1 LRQSIEEY
9 KNVCYNGLTTKWKV
23 RMFIS
28 FEGCEGVGKSTQLNL
43 LKEYLEKTGQ
53 DAIFCREPGGTPIGE
68 QIRKVILNPE
78 NTDMADVTESMLYAS
93 SRVQLISQVILPA
106 LKEGK
111 LVICDR
117 YVDSSIAYQGYAR
130 GLGVDLVKRIN
141 YFAIENCM
149 PDVTIFLDRSPA
161 ESFRTTPGDD
171 RMEQETREFHN
182 KVYDGYKTEMACSN
196 GRIVAIKPDFD
207 KNVTQQM
214 IIDTLREKGAI
225 K

>member
-1 LRQSIEEY
+1 
-9 KNVCYNGLTTKWKV
+9 
-23 RMFIS
+23 MFIT

-43 LKEYLEKTGQ
+43 LKEYLEETGQ
-53 DAIFCREPGGTPIGE
+53 EAIFCREPGGTSISE

-78 NTDMADVTESMLYAS
+78 NTEMAAVTESMLYAS

-111 LVICDR
+111 IVVCDR
-117 YVDSSIAYQGYAR
+117 YLDSSIAYQAYGR

-141 YFAIENCM
+141 YFAVENCM

-161 ESFRTTPGDD
+161 ESFRATPGDD

-182 KVYDGYKTEMACSN
+182 KVYEGYKAETASSN

-207 KNVTQQM
+207 KNVTKQL
-214 IIDTLREKGAI
+214 IIDALRERGAI

>member
-1 LRQSIEEY
+1 
-9 KNVCYNGLTTKWKV
+9 
-23 RMFIS
+23 MFIT

-43 LKEYLEKTGQ
+43 LREYLEETGQ
-53 DAIFCREPGGTPIGE
+53 EAIFCREPGGTSIGE

-78 NTDMADVTESMLYAS
+78 NKEMADVTESILYAA

-111 LVICDR
+111 IVVCDR
-117 YVDSSIAYQGYAR
+117 YVDSSIAYQAYAR
-130 GLGVDLVKRIN
+130 GLGVDLVKKIN
-141 YFAIENCM
+141 YFAVENCM

-161 ESFRTTPGDD
+161 ESFRATPGDD

-182 KVYDGYKTEMACSN
+182 KVYEGYKAEIGTSN
-196 GRIVAIKPDFD
+196 GRIVAIKPDLD
-207 KNVTQQM
+207 RNVTKQM
-214 IIDTLREKGAI
+214 IIDVLRERGAI

>member
-1 LRQSIEEY
+1 
-9 KNVCYNGLTTKWKV
+9 
-23 RMFIS
+23 MFIT

-43 LKEYLEKTGQ
+43 LREYLEETGQ
-53 DAIFCREPGGTPIGE
+53 EAIFCREPGGTSVSE

-78 NTDMADVTESMLYAS
+78 NTEMAAVTESMLYAS

-111 LVICDR
+111 IVVCDR
-117 YVDSSIAYQGYAR
+117 YLDSSIAYQGYAR
-130 GLGVDLVKRIN
+130 ELGVDLVKKIN
-141 YFAIENCM
+141 YFAVENCM

-161 ESFRTTPGDD
+161 ESFRATPGDD

-182 KVYDGYKTEMACSN
+182 KVYEGYKAEMATSN
-196 GRIVAIKPDFD
+196 GRIVSIKPDFD
-207 KNVTQQM
+207 KNVTKQL
-214 IIDTLREKGAI
+214 IIDALRERGAI

>member
-1 LRQSIEEY
+1 
-9 KNVCYNGLTTKWKV
+9 
-23 RMFIS
+23 MFIT

-43 LKEYLEKTGQ
+43 LREYLEETGQ
-53 DAIFCREPGGTPIGE
+53 EAIFCREPGGTPIGE

-78 NTDMADVTESMLYAS
+78 NKEMADVTESILYAA

-111 LVICDR
+111 IVVCDR
-117 YVDSSIAYQGYAR
+117 YVDSSIAYQAYAR
-130 GLGVDLVKRIN
+130 GLGVDLVKKIN
-141 YFAIENCM
+141 YFAVENCM

-161 ESFRTTPGDD
+161 ESFRATPGDD

-182 KVYDGYKTEMACSN
+182 KVYEGYKAEIGTSN
-196 GRIVAIKPDFD
+196 GRIVAIKPDLD
-207 KNVTQQM
+207 RNVTKQM
-214 IIDTLREKGAI
+214 IIDVLRERGAI

>member
-1 LRQSIEEY
+1 
-9 KNVCYNGLTTKWKV
+9 
-23 RMFIS
+23 MFIT

-43 LKEYLEKTGQ
+43 LKEYLEETGQ
-53 DAIFCREPGGTPIGE
+53 EAIFCREPGGTSIGE

-78 NTDMADVTESMLYAS
+78 NTEMADVTESILYAA

-111 LVICDR
+111 IVVCDR
-117 YVDSSIAYQGYAR
+117 YLDSSIAYQAYAR
-130 GLGVDLVKRIN
+130 GLGVDLVKKIN
-141 YFAIENCM
+141 YFAVENCM

-161 ESFRTTPGDD
+161 ESFRATPGDD

-182 KVYDGYKTEMACSN
+182 KVYEGYKSEIGTSN

-207 KNVTQQM
+207 RNVTKQM
-214 IIDTLREKGAI
+214 IIDVLRERGAI

>member
-1 LRQSIEEY
+1 
-9 KNVCYNGLTTKWKV
+9 
-23 RMFIS
+23 MFIT

-43 LKEYLEKTGQ
+43 LREYLEETGQ
-53 DAIFCREPGGTPIGE
+53 EAIFCREPGGTPIGE

-78 NTDMADVTESMLYAS
+78 NTDMADVTESILYAA

-111 LVICDR
+111 IVVCDR
-117 YVDSSIAYQGYAR
+117 YVDSSIAYQAYAR
-130 GLGVDLVKRIN
+130 GLGVDLVKKIN
-141 YFAIENCM
+141 YFAVENCM

-161 ESFRTTPGDD
+161 ESFRATPGDD

-182 KVYDGYKTEMACSN
+182 KVYEGYKSEIGTSN
-196 GRIVAIKPDFD
+196 GRIVAIKPDMD
-207 KNVTQQM
+207 RNVTKQM
-214 IIDTLREKGAI
+214 IIDVLRERGAI

>member
-1 LRQSIEEY
+1 
-9 KNVCYNGLTTKWKV
+9 
-23 RMFIS
+23 MFIT

-43 LKEYLEKTGQ
+43 LREYLEETGQ
-53 DAIFCREPGGTPIGE
+53 EAIFCREPGGTSISE

-78 NTDMADVTESMLYAS
+78 NTEMAAVTESMLYAS

-111 LVICDR
+111 IVVCDR
-117 YVDSSIAYQGYAR
+117 YLDSSIAYQGYAR
-130 GLGVDLVKRIN
+130 ELGVDLVKKIN
-141 YFAIENCM
+141 YFAVENCM

-161 ESFRTTPGDD
+161 ESFRATPGDD

-182 KVYDGYKTEMACSN
+182 KVYEGYKAEMATSN

-207 KNVTQQM
+207 KNVTKQL
-214 IIDTLREKGAI
+214 IIDALKERGAI

>member
-1 LRQSIEEY
+1 
-9 KNVCYNGLTTKWKV
+9 
-23 RMFIS
+23 MFIT

-43 LKEYLEKTGQ
+43 LREYLEETGQ
-53 DAIFCREPGGTPIGE
+53 EAIFCREPGGTPIGE

-78 NTDMADVTESMLYAS
+78 NKEMADVTESILYAA

-111 LVICDR
+111 IVVCDR
-117 YVDSSIAYQGYAR
+117 YVDSSIAYQAYAR
-130 GLGVDLVKRIN
+130 GLGVDLVKKIN
-141 YFAIENCM
+141 YFAVENCM

-161 ESFRTTPGDD
+161 ESFRATPGDD

-182 KVYDGYKTEMACSN
+182 KVYEGYKAEIGTSN
-196 GRIVAIKPDFD
+196 GRIVAIKPDLD
-207 KNVTQQM
+207 RNITKQM
-214 IIDTLREKGAI
+214 IIDVLRERGAI

>member
-1 LRQSIEEY
+1 
-9 KNVCYNGLTTKWKV
+9 
-23 RMFIS
+23 MFIT

-43 LKEYLEKTGQ
+43 LKEYLEETGQ
-53 DAIFCREPGGTPIGE
+53 EAIFCREPGGTSISE

-78 NTDMADVTESMLYAS
+78 NTEMAAVTESMLYAS

-111 LVICDR
+111 IVVCDR
-117 YVDSSIAYQGYAR
+117 YLDSSIAYQAYGR
-130 GLGVDLVKRIN
+130 GLGVDLVKKIN
-141 YFAIENCM
+141 YFAVENCM

-161 ESFRTTPGDD
+161 ESFRATPGDD

-182 KVYDGYKTEMACSN
+182 KVYEGYKAETATST

-207 KNVTQQM
+207 KNVTKQL
-214 IIDTLREKGAI
+214 IIDALRERGAI

>member
-1 LRQSIEEY
+1 
-9 KNVCYNGLTTKWKV
+9 
-23 RMFIS
+23 MFIT

-43 LKEYLEKTGQ
+43 LKEYLEETGQ
-53 DAIFCREPGGTPIGE
+53 EAIFCREPGGTSISE

-78 NTDMADVTESMLYAS
+78 NTEMAAVTESMLYAS

-111 LVICDR
+111 IVVCDR
-117 YVDSSIAYQGYAR
+117 YLDSSIAYQAYGR
-130 GLGVDLVKRIN
+130 GLGVDLVKKIN
-141 YFAIENCM
+141 YFAVENCM

-161 ESFRTTPGDD
+161 ESFRATPGDD

-182 KVYDGYKTEMACSN
+182 KVYEGYKAEMATSN

-207 KNVTQQM
+207 KNVTKQL
-214 IIDTLREKGAI
+214 IIDALKERGVI